1 LDLSCD
7 MDSSVDVTNVVT
19 VTTSGIFASTV
30 VLPIFV
36 ICVDVQVI
44 RISEESLLSSGS
56 SDKTQYDTNVYTLVF
71 SHIIKQLKQTKCS
84 TIFYYFETHIPDV
97 SDSSSSGKSSA
108 TFL

>member
-1 LDLSCD
+1 

-36 ICVDVQVI
+36 ICVEVQVI

-56 SDKTQYDTNVYTLVF
+56 SNKTQYDTNVYTLVLGYYCKILLLF
-71 SHIIKQLKQTKCS
+71 FRKLKLLFKRS
-84 TIFYYFETHIPDV
+84 Y
-97 SDSSSSGKSSA
+97 
-108 TFL
+108 